1 MLNSFLAKLYL
12 IIGSFLC
19 VMFVVGVLSGWKLP
33 TGSFNSSGRSSG
45 GFWGMGK

>member
-33 TGSFNSSGRSSG
+33 SGSFNSSGRSSS